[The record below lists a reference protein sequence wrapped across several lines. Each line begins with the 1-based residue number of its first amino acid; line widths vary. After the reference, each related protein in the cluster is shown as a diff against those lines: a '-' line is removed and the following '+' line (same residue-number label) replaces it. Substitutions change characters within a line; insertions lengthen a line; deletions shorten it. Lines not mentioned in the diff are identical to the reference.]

1 MKKFSFAVIISLLLV
16 LVIAGTGLAALP
28 GSDWWSAL
36 AIQNISQTAGSVS
49 MEAYDMGGSAPV
61 ASDLFDFDEANAL
74 IYDPG
79 LTPNYPAGNAIGFQ
93 SSLPGGF
100 EGSVVISASVPSA
113 SVSQLANYSNG
124 SVGGAGKASAMY
136 PGVSSEM
143 LAQELLAPTIKHNYS
158 GATTTLYIQAAGAD
172 ADVEVV
178 YTMADGNVYTV
189 NETVDANRS
198 FMFDP
203 AGAGIPSTGCGFS
216 TMTSPC
222 YGSAIVTASASVAG
236 VLVEHAHSGTPA
248 TFVQAIRLSTPQD
261 MSEIIYVPSVK
272 NSFCGSSGCGTAGAA
287 VMNVGSS
294 TATVEITLTVTK
306 LGNNAPSGVSKGDV
320 YTDSATIPAGENYN
334 FSKWNNN
341 LGGLPSGAMAAAVI
355 ECTNGQPLI
364 GSSNDAK
371 TQGAFPGQAK
381 VKYSAF
387 PDALATSLAYAPMV
401 KEFYG
406 KFTGGATVQN
416 VGDNPDY
423 IYLIYFEYGTGEYC
437 GMGTKEMVPVGGAAE
452 TNWVS
457 VNGSSQFDIAYG
469 DCDSFG
475 WLSGKQFSILAYSD
489 SGEDIVIMV
498 TENTPGS
505 THDISRYEG
514 VNVDPIP

>member
-1 MKKFSFAVIISLLLV
+1 MKKFTFAVIISLLLV
-16 LVIAGTGLAALP
+16 LAIWGTGLAALP

-36 AIQNISQTAGSVS
+36 QIQNISETPGSVS
-49 MEAYDMGGSAPV
+49 MEAYDMGTTAPI
-61 ASDLFDFDEANAL
+61 ASDLFNFDPAKAL
-74 IYDPG
+74 VYDPG
-79 LTPNYPAGNAIGFQ
+79 KSPNYPGGNVIGFQ
-93 SSLPGGF
+93 SSLPSGF

-158 GATTTLYIQAAGAD
+158 GATTSMYIQAAGAE
-172 ADVEVV
+172 ADVTVV
-178 YTMADGNVYTV
+178 YTMADGGVYVV
-189 NETVDANRS
+189 NQTIAANRS

-203 AGAGIPSTGCGFS
+203 AGAGIPSTGCGFD

-222 YGSAIVTASASVAG
+222 YGSAIITADAPIAG

-248 TFVQAIRLSTPQD
+248 TFVQAIRLSTSQD
-261 MSEIIYVPSVK
+261 MSEVIYVPSVK
-272 NSFCGSSGCGTAGAA
+272 NKFCGSSGCGVAGAA

-294 TATVEITLTVTK
+294 PADVTITLTVTK

-320 YTDSATIPAGENYN
+320 YIDNATIPAGENYN

-341 LGGLPSGAMAAAVI
+341 LGGLPEGTMAAAVI
-355 ECTNGQPLI
+355 ECTNGQPLV

-371 TQGAFPGQAK
+371 TQGSFPGQAK

-387 PDALATSLAYAPMV
+387 PDALATPLAYAPMV
-401 KEFYG
+401 KEMYG
-406 KFTGGATVQN
+406 IFTGGATVQN
-416 VGDNPDY
+416 VGENPDY
-423 IYLIYFEYGTGEYC
+423 IIIEYHEYGTGEVC
-437 GMGTKEMVPVGGAAE
+437 AMVTKDPVPVGGAAE

-457 VNGSSQFDIAYG
+457 VNGSTQFDITYG
-469 DCDSFG
+469 DCGSFG
-475 WLSGKQFSILAYSD
+475 WLSGKQFSIRAYTD
-489 SGEDIVIMV
+489 GGEDIVLMV